1 MRCLCRKL
9 SPCFRISWLATDYN
23 AEIQVDSNPYYVHV
37 YGVFVFDAQVKK
49 CDRYQLFDFKAA
61 TVTQAPDAMG
71 VFDGVCNKMFKEFD
85 I

>member
-1 MRCLCRKL
+1 
-9 SPCFRISWLATDYN
+9 
-23 AEIQVDSNPYYVHV
+23 V